1 MISIIWPFKSRVK
14 SDSLN
19 TTRFLVVNGS
29 IVDDPDT
36 IYEQCSQYLLRYH
49 NTESKISINTF
60 SMLTFRHPPKIDFMS
75 TNIKKAI
82 TVLKNTIT
90 VDLMGFLHHLWN
102 MVVVNSHY
110 LFKIVQPTY
119 ELWDLPIWMNWLHL
133 GKYHDSLFFITVFP
147 HLEPL
152 ITFHL
157 SYESWYE
164 LSLIVYHISVCSTTK
179 C

>member
-1 MISIIWPFKSRVK
+1 MRFRAYLFDVNDSPQRKYVTTMENKALDKKNPMISIIWPFKSRVK

-36 IYEQCSQYLLRYH
+36 IYEQCSQHLLRYH

-60 SMLTFRHPPKIDFMS
+60 SMLTSRHPPKIDFMS

-90 VDLMGFLHHLWN
+90 VDLMGFLHHL
-102 MVVVNSHY
+102 
-110 LFKIVQPTY
+110 
-119 ELWDLPIWMNWLHL
+119 
-133 GKYHDSLFFITVFP
+133 
-147 HLEPL
+147 
-152 ITFHL
+152 
-157 SYESWYE
+157 
-164 LSLIVYHISVCSTTK
+164 
-179 C
+179 